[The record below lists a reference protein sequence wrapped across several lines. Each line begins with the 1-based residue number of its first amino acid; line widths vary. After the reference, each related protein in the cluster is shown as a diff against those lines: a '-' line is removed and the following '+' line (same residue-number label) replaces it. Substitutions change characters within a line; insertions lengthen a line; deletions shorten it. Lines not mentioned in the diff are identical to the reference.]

1 MNPEATAQ
9 FIVALNLWAALTS
22 NSGDGGVKGEQRT
35 ENREKVCSL
44 LELLRFATKSKGGRH
59 ARCLNSCASLR
70 SPRVEGMLAA

>member
-35 ENREKVCSL
+35 ENREQ
-44 LELLRFATKSKGGRH
+44 R
-59 ARCLNSCASLR
+59 
-70 SPRVEGMLAA
+70 EGILAA